1 MRLRLA
7 ILLLTVFYSSVKGQK
22 YNTMEKVV
30 IPPSDNRVVS
40 ITADLYKPLGTAKGG
55 FLLFHQAGSSRGEY
69 KETAQRLNRLGY
81 VCLAVDL
88 RSGKSMSGI
97 ENETYQDAK
106 AKMKGTSYLDA
117 YPDMLASLT
126 FYDGLLKGINQ
137 GKELP
142 IFVIGSSYSA
152 SLSCR
157 LAAETQSAFID
168 ALFIFSPGEYF
179 GNLNG
184 EDDYIA
190 DFLQKIEVPIWATSS
205 QDEVERLEKLLTN
218 VSDSVKLRQFKPS
231 TSGQHGA
238 KALWPQFV
246 DSEDYWE
253 SMLSF
258 LKGLN

>member
-1 MRLRLA
+1 MK
-7 ILLLTVFYSSVKGQK
+7 INSLLLLLSLVCVSVKAQK

-40 ITADLYKPLGTAKGG
+40 ITADLYKPLGNAKGG
-55 FLLFHQAGSSRGEY
+55 FLMFHQAGSSRGEFV
-69 KETAQRLNRLGY
+69 ETAQRLNRLGY
-81 VCLAVDL
+81 ICLAVDL
-88 RSGKSMSGI
+88 RSGKAMNDI

-117 YPDMLASLT
+117 YPDMLASLM
-126 FYDGLLKGINQ
+126 FYDNILKGINQ

-142 IFVIGSSYSA
+142 IYVMGSSYSA

-157 LAAETQSAFID
+157 LAAETQSKFID
-168 ALFIFSPGEYF
+168 AIFIFSPGEYF
-179 GNLNG
+179 SNLNG
-184 EDDYIA
+184 QDDYIA
-190 DFLQKIEVPIWATSS
+190 NFLKKIEIPIWVTSS
-205 QDEVERLEKLLTN
+205 KNEAQRLEKLLTN
-218 VSDSVKLRQFKPS
+218 VEGDVKLKQFKPS
-231 TSGQHGA
+231 SSGQHGA